1 MLRRPG
7 VVNFAGII
15 KIKTMFIKQIF
26 KDLKKVKRI
35 VNYIPKC
42 NLYLYFLISQ
52 NLLISSKKVLMSA
65 KLKGCA
71 A

>member
-1 MLRRPG
+1 MLGQPG

-42 NLYLYFLISQ
+42 NLYLYFLI
-52 NLLISSKKVLMSA
+52 
-65 KLKGCA
+65 
-71 A
+71 